1 MKETKTTDNG
11 NIVKAFENIPEIF
24 FRQSEI
30 NIIDYGRQG
39 FGALCYV
46 DFLRSKLI
54 PQSIKKVTLIEQSEI
69 YLKRAV
75 EEVSSLLPDAEIVTV
90 NKTIEDL
97 SNNDIAC
104 DEKIPTLHIL
114 SNVFEMLF
122 DIGNFGMVI
131 SDNLKGYNQFAC
143 AERYNPATEELWLYY
158 FSGLF
163 YDPEPKYSFDKKTTT
178 PFWEHI
184 LCFSIGEFEED
195 VSTEV
200 TEDKRFLNK
209 KTL

>member
-11 NIVKAFENIPEIF
+11 NIVKAFKNIPEIF
-24 FRQSEI
+24 LRQSEI

-69 YLKRAV
+69 YLKRAA

-104 DEKIPTLHIL
+104 EEKIPTLHIL
-114 SNVFEMLF
+114 YDLDWEF
-122 DIGNFGMVI
+122 DVGNFAQVI
-131 SDNLKGYNQFAC
+131 SDNLKGYNQFVC
-143 AERYNPATEELWLYY
+143 VGPCSNDYIEDGLVDDFAEFFYINDKEDNYIKTFSEFEL
-158 FSGLF
+158 
-163 YDPEPKYSFDKKTTT
+163 DPNAPWSA
-178 PFWEHI
+178 HI
-184 LCFSIGEFEED
+184 RCFSVGNL
-195 VSTEV
+195 SP
-200 TEDKRFLNK
+200 K
-209 KTL
+209 